1 MSNPASYHKGRKA
14 FYKPEELAGGH
25 FVQASNP
32 YHSTDDFEKH
42 REWDRGF
49 NDAFA
54 AAVSKQKARE
64 RRLRKLKDKE

>member
-14 FYKPEELAGGH
+14 FYKPEQLAGGH

-32 YHSTDDFEKH
+32 YHSTDDLEKH

-49 NDAFA
+49 NDAFE
-54 AAVSKQKARE
+54 AAVNKSKARE